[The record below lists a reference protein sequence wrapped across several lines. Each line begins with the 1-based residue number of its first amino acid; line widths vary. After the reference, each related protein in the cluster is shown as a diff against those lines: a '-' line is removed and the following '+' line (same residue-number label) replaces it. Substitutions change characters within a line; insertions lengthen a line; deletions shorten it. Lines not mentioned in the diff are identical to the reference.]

1 MDQRH
6 ATLCFLLALVLIGN
20 ASFAAGECWETTSY
34 SPICLGLLCKAT
46 CWIGAKAIN
55 AKVMEATCKGSV
67 VKWVCH
73 CRYCDKK

>member
-20 ASFAAGECWETTSY
+20 ASFAAGEYWETTSY
-34 SPICLGLLCKAT
+34 SPICLGLLCKVT

-67 VKWVCH
+67 VKW
-73 CRYCDKK
+73 RLF